1 MNHEMKKISIIL
13 TGVFFLALVNLANS
27 QPQEKKTLDNI
38 GNENP
43 NQANFKFEKVEY
55 DFGTIKQGE
64 SVTYEFKFSNG
75 GSEPLIINKAEGSCG
90 CTVPQWPKEP
100 IMKGQTSAI
109 KVTFNSTGKLGMQ
122 DKTVTISSNAKEN
135 PMVIHLKGNVEKPI
149 QQPTSEGADKK

>member
-1 MNHEMKKISIIL
+1 MKTIL
-13 TGVFFLALVNLANS
+13 KTLSVTFLLFTSLSSSMQA
-27 QPQEKKTLDNI
+27 QEKKTLDNI
-38 GNENP
+38 GNDNP
-43 NQANFKFEKVEY
+43 NQANFKFEKTDY

-64 SVTYEFKFSNG
+64 SITYEFKFSNTDG
-75 GSEPLIINKAEGSCG
+75 EPIIISKAEGSCG

-122 DKTVTISSNAKEN
+122 DKTVTITSNAKDN

-149 QQPTSEGADKK
+149 QQPESQDKK